1 VNDDAKAAQPAA
13 LHVWVSGR
21 VQGVFFR
28 DSTRQRA
35 LELGLGGWVRNLP
48 DGRVEALFCGPRAA
62 CDQALAFVRTGPP
75 SARVDDVVTRWEPAP
90 ESAPSRF
97 EIRY

>member
-1 VNDDAKAAQPAA
+1 VTQISA
-13 LHVWVSGR
+13 LHCWISGT

-35 LELGLGGWVRNLP
+35 RELGLDGWVRNLP
-48 DGRVEALFCGPRAA
+48 DGRVEAFFCGPRAA
-62 CDQALAFVRTGPP
+62 CERALAFVRQGPP
-75 SARVDDVVTRWEPAP
+75 ASRVSGVEHDWEDPPDPSPAG
-90 ESAPSRF
+90 F